1 MRPARCGG
9 KMSTPDGGDLWVV
22 GAIISVVGLIGGVL
36 ARDRAQARQIRE
48 ADDKLHDRISR
59 VREELGRDLQVL
71 RQDFT
76 EYKLVVAREYA
87 SVEHLKEVEDRLV
100 NAIDKLTAKLD
111 VMPGQLAQELRQV
124 MKGD

>member
-1 MRPARCGG
+1 
-9 KMSTPDGGDLWVV
+9 MSTPDGGDLWVV